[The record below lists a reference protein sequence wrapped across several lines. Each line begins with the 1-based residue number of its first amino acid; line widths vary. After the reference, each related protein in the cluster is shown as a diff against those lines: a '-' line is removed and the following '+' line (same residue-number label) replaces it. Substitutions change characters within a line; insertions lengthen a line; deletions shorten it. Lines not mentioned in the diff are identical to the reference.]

1 MEIIAYTLP
10 GCSHCGHLKELF
22 RRADVEYTEVSVTN
36 DITSEEFKENYPMVK
51 VFPFV
56 SIDWRG
62 VGGLVEVVKL
72 FLEKGLVSATRK

>member
-10 GCSHCGHLKELF
+10 ACSHCGHLKELF
-22 RRADVEYTEVSVTN
+22 KRADVEYTEISVTN
-36 DITSEEFKENYPMVK
+36 DMTPEEFNQNYPMIK

-56 SIDWRG
+56 VIDGKG

-72 FLEKGLVSATRK
+72 FLAKGLVSATRK